1 MTDST
6 QLTSRETL
14 DIIIQ
19 RTIIIYRWAVVATF
33 AMIGA
38 GFLITIAA
46 DQNID
51 TNMATPSELLR
62 QVFSLEASGF
72 FGIGIGLMVLTPIVM
87 IASAALTFFNAGDK
101 RYGLITTSVAGI
113 LLLSIFVSFVIG

>member
-19 RTIIIYRWAVVATF
+19 RTIIIYRWAVIASF
-33 AMIGA
+33 SMIGI
-38 GFLITIAA
+38 GFLITLIAN
-46 DQNID
+46 QNID
-51 TNMATPSELLR
+51 TNMATPARLLR
-62 QVFSLEASGF
+62 QVINLEASGF

-87 IASAALTFFNAGDK
+87 IASAALTFFSAGDK
-101 RYGLITTSVAGI
+101 RYGLITTTVAVI
-113 LLLSIFVSFVIG
+113 LLLSIVVSFAIG